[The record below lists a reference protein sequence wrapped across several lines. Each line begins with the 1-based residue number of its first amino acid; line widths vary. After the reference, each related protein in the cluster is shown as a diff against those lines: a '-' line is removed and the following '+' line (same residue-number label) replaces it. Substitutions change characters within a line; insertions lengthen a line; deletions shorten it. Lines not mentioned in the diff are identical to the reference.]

1 MTWLNDELH
10 SCPFT
15 EEPCPKLALETLEEL
30 DWCLDQLE
38 TLQTRNSVSEM
49 ASNKVRWPLTLSKC
63 FRYLSLFFIPWR
75 PVHVSS
81 CLVRVILYSTVWN
94 KNLCYLIIMEKDNW
108 EWEGQFSYNVTTL
121 HFIISV
127 CYVALRSCHPMF
139 WHMELQRGFTKPL
152 MKRKCPLPLKELSRI
167 SHASL
172 FPAFTAV

>member
-1 MTWLNDELH
+1 MSTLKLPFISSVTWFNDKLH
-10 SCPFT
+10 LCHFT
-15 EEPCPKLALETLEEL
+15 EEPSPKLALETLEEL

-38 TLQTRNSVSEM
+38 TLQTRHSVSEM

-63 FRYLSLFFIPWR
+63 FLVTWVFVFHSWR
-75 PVHVSS
+75 PVHVSLMWS
-81 CLVRVILYSTVWN
+81 VTWIT
-94 KNLCYLIIMEKDNW
+94 

-121 HFIISV
+121 HFTMSV

-139 WHMELQRGFTKPL
+139 WHMELQWGFPKPL

-172 FPAFTAV
+172 FPALAAV